1 MKRHFFFLVS
11 IALLGC
17 SHPGSNMEELRA
29 QAAAFCE
36 IHNPKYWP
44 DVDSMSLEEYRT
56 QLGDKISDVVKS
68 REFRAAL
75 AQSVDMGYE
84 AFKKNYQG
92 NMYLFSRDQV
102 RLVLSDPS
110 WDCEYM
116 KFHYGE
122 PEAAN

>member
-1 MKRHFFFLVS
+1 MRPLLIVCLT
-11 IALLGC
+11 ALAATPTYAA
-17 SHPGSNMEELRA
+17 SPAQDLRNEA
-29 QAAAFCE
+29 EAFCE

-56 QLGDKISDVVKS
+56 KLGDKISEVVKS
-68 REFRAAL
+68 KEFRAAL
-75 AQSVDMGYE
+75 AQSVDMGHE

-92 NMYLFSRDQV
+92 NMYVFSRDQV
-102 RLVLSDPS
+102 RRVLSDSS

-122 PEAAN
+122 PEAAD